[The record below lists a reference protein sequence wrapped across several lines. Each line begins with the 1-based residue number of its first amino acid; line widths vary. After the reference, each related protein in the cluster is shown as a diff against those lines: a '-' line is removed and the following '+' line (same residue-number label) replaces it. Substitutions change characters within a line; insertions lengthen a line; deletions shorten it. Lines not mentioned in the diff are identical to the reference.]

1 MLFFPVLLILRGKF
15 TACNKLSFGSIITR
29 NSFSFDSKLVKLN
42 IPINIKSSFRVKV
55 NTYLN
60 NIWKNGKSII
70 SKPDLRKSLILDE
83 QDKGRT
89 ILYKGDID
97 DVQITKQLDKHV
109 SNVNLVYKTVK
120 LLNLGSDSELLND
133 SANLSTQGYW
143 IISIPQSVS
152 AYIIVNAKTLLE
164 NNFKVNTR
172 GLSTDGFLK
181 DMKTGK
187 TFLRYK
193 IEDPIVESV
202 NFID

>member
-1 MLFFPVLLILRGKF
+1 MVTAFP
-15 TACNKLSFGSIITR
+15 NLSFGSIITR

-42 IPINIKSSFRVKV
+42 IPINIKSSFRIKV
-55 NTYLN
+55 NTYLD
-60 NIWKNGKSII
+60 NIWNNGKFIT

-83 QDKGRT
+83 QDRGRT

-109 SNVNLVYKTVK
+109 SNVNLIYKTVK
-120 LLNLGSDSELLND
+120 LLDFGSDSELLND
-133 SANLSTQGYW
+133 LANLSTQGYW

-172 GLSTDGFLK
+172 GLSTDGFFK

-193 IEDPIVESV
+193 IENPIAESV
-202 NFID
+202 NFTD